1 MKSFFIVVLFCCGC
15 AMPSGSQVKVKA
27 TCFNVLSPYPTVEVE
42 VTITKQTVKTE
53 KKRLFSLLTFTD
65 KEL

>member
-1 MKSFFIVVLFCCGC
+1 
-15 AMPSGSQVKVKA
+15 
-27 TCFNVLSPYPTVEVE
+27 VEVE